1 MKLIVAMERRMMNTT
16 GRLIASILGG
26 EIVTLLTGLASN
38 TPQMLVGA
46 EHYGFP
52 LAWLFRMII
61 APEYNPWRIDFL
73 NFLADVVAWS
83 VIIIVIVFLLAR
95 TRKPA
100 GK

>member
-1 MKLIVAMERRMMNTT
+1 MNMTN
-16 GRLIASILGG
+16 RLVVSILGG
-26 EIVTLLTGLASN
+26 EVVTLLTGLMSN

-46 EHYGFP
+46 EHFGFP
-52 LAWLFRMII
+52 LAWLFRMIV

-73 NFLADVVAWS
+73 DFLADLVVWS
-83 VIIIVIVFLLAR
+83 AIICVVLFVLEK